1 MNEQNTELDAGAPAG
16 DPEQPGQSE
25 SPTAIAA
32 EDLPIH
38 LVFTAGEME
47 VPLRDLRR
55 IKPGYVF
62 KLHQPLD
69 RHVEVRANGKTIGRG
84 ELVDVDGRVGVRLLD
99 CNPSSKA

>member
-1 MNEQNTELDAGAPAG
+1 MNGQNTELDPGAPPG

-25 SPTAIAA
+25 SPTAVAA

-38 LVFTAGEME
+38 LVFVAGELE

-55 IKPGYVF
+55 IRPGYVF
-62 KLHQPLD
+62 KLHQPPD
-69 RHVEVRANGKTIGRG
+69 RHVVVRANGKTIGRG

-99 CNPSSKA
+99 CDDASEG